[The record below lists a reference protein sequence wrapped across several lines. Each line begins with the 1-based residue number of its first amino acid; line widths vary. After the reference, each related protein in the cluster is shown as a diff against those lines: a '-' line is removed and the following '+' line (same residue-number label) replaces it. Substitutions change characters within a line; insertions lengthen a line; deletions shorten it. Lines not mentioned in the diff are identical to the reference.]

1 MRGDKGFA
9 LVITLIIT
17 TLLVAVTTG
26 FIHEVYV
33 ETSLNR
39 SFFDAQQASLLADSG
54 VAGGTRLLQ
63 TILGSQEYS
72 SLLDKWA
79 APLEIPDDKGTLRV
93 EITEENGKLNLN
105 SLVFPN
111 GALTEAHPMAV
122 RLFTA
127 LKVSTDLCDAVAD
140 WTDIDDEPRPG
151 GAETAYYK
159 SLPTPY
165 QAKNAMLD
173 TLEELRMVKGFDEKT
188 LEILNPF
195 VTVYGDSQIAP
206 SIKINVNTAPVEIL
220 AALSEQMTPELARRI
235 LEYRTTTPI
244 KNPGEITRIPGLEG
258 IGIGLQAKIAVKG
271 SIYRILSHARV
282 NETTRTVEAV
292 VRINGQQSSVLY
304 WREL

>member
-1 MRGDKGFA
+1 VRGEKGFA
-9 LVITLIIT
+9 LVITLIIAA
-17 TLLVAVTTG
+17 LLVAVTTG

-39 SFFDAQQASLLADSG
+39 SFTDAQQASLLADSG

-111 GALTEAHPMAV
+111 GELTEAHPMAV

-127 LKVSTDLCDAVAD
+127 LKISTDLCDAVAD
-140 WTDIDDEPRPG
+140 WTDINDEPRPG
-151 GAETAYYK
+151 GAETTYYK

-165 QAKNAMLD
+165 QAKNATLD
-173 TLEELRMVKGFDEKT
+173 TLEELRMVKGFDDKT
-188 LEILNPF
+188 LEILNPL
-195 VTVYGDSQIAP
+195 VTVYGDAQTQ
-206 SIKINVNTAPVEIL
+206 INVNTAPAEFL

-235 LEYRTTTPI
+235 LEYRKTTPI
-244 KNPGEITRIPGLEG
+244 KNKGEITRIPGLEG
-258 IGIGLQAKIAVKG
+258 IGIGLQTKIAVKG

>member
-1 MRGDKGFA
+1 VRGEKGFA
-9 LVITLIIT
+9 LVITLIIAA
-17 TLLVAVTTG
+17 LLVAVTTG

-39 SFFDAQQASLLADSG
+39 SFTDAQQASLLADSG

-111 GALTEAHPMAV
+111 GELTEAHPMAV

-127 LKVSTDLCDAVAD
+127 LKISTDLCDAVAD
-140 WTDIDDEPRPG
+140 WTDINDEPRPG
-151 GAETAYYK
+151 GAETTYYK

-165 QAKNAMLD
+165 QAKNATLD
-173 TLEELRMVKGFDEKT
+173 TLEELRMVKGFDDKT

-195 VTVYGDSQIAP
+195 VTVYGDAQTQ
-206 SIKINVNTAPVEIL
+206 INVNTAPAEIL

-235 LEYRTTTPI
+235 LEYRKTTPI
-244 KNPGEITRIPGLEG
+244 KNNGEITRIPGLEG
-258 IGIGLQAKIAVKG
+258 IGIGLQTKIAVKG

>member
-1 MRGDKGFA
+1 MRGEKGFA
-9 LVITLIIT
+9 LVITLIIAA
-17 TLLVAVTTG
+17 LLVAVTTG

-39 SFFDAQQASLLADSG
+39 SFTDAQQASLLADSG

-111 GALTEAHPMAV
+111 GELTEAHPMAV

-127 LKVSTDLCDAVAD
+127 LKISTDLCDAVAD
-140 WTDIDDEPRPG
+140 WTDINDEPRPG
-151 GAETAYYK
+151 GAETTYYK

-165 QAKNAMLD
+165 QAKNATLD
-173 TLEELRMVKGFDEKT
+173 TLEELRMVKGFDDKT
-188 LEILNPF
+188 LEILNPL
-195 VTVYGDSQIAP
+195 VTVYGDAQTQ
-206 SIKINVNTAPVEIL
+206 INVNTAPAEFL

-235 LEYRTTTPI
+235 LEYRKTTPI
-244 KNPGEITRIPGLEG
+244 KNKGEITRIPGLEG
-258 IGIGLQAKIAVKG
+258 IGIGLQTKIAVKG

>member
-1 MRGDKGFA
+1 VRGEKGFA
-9 LVITLIIT
+9 LVITLIIAA
-17 TLLVAVTTG
+17 LLVAVTTT

-39 SFFDAQQASLLADSG
+39 SFTDAQQASLLADSG
-54 VAGGTRLLQ
+54 VAGGRKLLE
-63 TILGSQEYS
+63 TIVGSQTYS

-79 APLEIPDDKGTLRV
+79 GPLEIPDDKGTLRV

-111 GALTEAHPMAV
+111 GELTETHPMAV

-127 LKVSTDLCDAVAD
+127 LKVSTDLCDAIVD
-140 WTDIDDEPRPG
+140 WTDVNDEPRPG

-165 QAKNAMLD
+165 QAKNASFD
-173 TLEELRMVKGFDEKT
+173 TLDELRMVKGYDDKT
-188 LEILNPF
+188 LAILIPF
-195 VTVYGDSQIAP
+195 VTVYGDAQSQ
-206 SIKINVNTAPVEIL
+206 INVNTAPAEIL
-220 AALSEQMTPELARRI
+220 AVLNDQMTPELAKRI
-235 LEYRTTTPI
+235 LEYRKTTPI
-244 KNPGEITRIPGLEG
+244 KSPGEITRISGLES
-258 IGIGLQAKIAVKG
+258 IGIGLQTKISVKG
-271 SIYRILSHARV
+271 SVYRILSHAQV

>member
-1 MRGDKGFA
+1 MRGEKGFA
-9 LVITLIIT
+9 LVITLIIAA
-17 TLLVAVTTG
+17 LLVAVTTG

-39 SFFDAQQASLLADSG
+39 SFTDAQQASLLADSG

-111 GALTEAHPMAV
+111 GELTEAHPMAV

-127 LKVSTDLCDAVAD
+127 LKISTDLCDAVAD
-140 WTDIDDEPRPG
+140 WTDINDEPRPG
-151 GAETAYYK
+151 GAETTYYK

-165 QAKNAMLD
+165 QAKNATLD
-173 TLEELRMVKGFDEKT
+173 TLEELRMVKGFDDKT
-188 LEILNPF
+188 LEILNPL
-195 VTVYGDSQIAP
+195 VTVYGDAQTQ
-206 SIKINVNTAPVEIL
+206 INVNTAPAEIL

-235 LEYRTTTPI
+235 LEYRKTTPI
-244 KNPGEITRIPGLEG
+244 KNKGEITRIPGLEG
-258 IGIGLQAKIAVKG
+258 IGIGLQTKIAVKG